1 MPWTPTQSGNLFPTA
16 SRFFPNAVILN
27 NAGASQSI
35 TGTGSGIFIP
45 FSNLES
51 YKQPTSGDIRE
62 LVYSIL
68 DTVHTGMASLSG
80 LPNQPKPTNFSITR
94 SLSLT
99 SDTTVQKRYTVTIDL
114 NAANTQYDVE
124 DE

>member
-1 MPWTPTQSGNLFPTA
+1 MPWNATQSGNLYPTA
-16 SRFFPNAVILN
+16 ARFFPNAVILN
-27 NAGASQSI
+27 SAGASQSI

-51 YKQPTSGDIRE
+51 YKVGTSGDIRE

-68 DTVHTGMASLSG
+68 DVVHNGIASLSG
-80 LPNQPKPTNFSITR
+80 LPNQPKPANFNVTR
-94 SLSLT
+94 TLSLT
-99 SDTTVQKRYTVTIDL
+99 SDTTAQKRYTVTVDL
-114 NAANTQYDVE
+114 NALSTQYDVE

>member
-1 MPWTPTQSGNLFPTA
+1 MPWTPTQSGNLFPAA

-62 LVYSIL
+62 LIYSIL
-68 DTVHTGMASLSG
+68 DVVFTGIVSLSG
-80 LPNQPKPTNFSITR
+80 LPDQPKPSNFTITR

-99 SDTTVQKRYTVTIDL
+99 SDTTAEKRYTVVCGLTT
-114 NAANTQYDVE
+114 ANTKYDVSE
-124 DE
+124 E